1 MTGRNLIDFKL
12 GENLNISVAAS
23 ETSAACVNSVNY
35 KRKDE
40 FATVDIK
47 VSIKCKQMFFYFIF
61 LAFKSLTDLLDGFMI
76 N

>member
-1 MTGRNLIDFKL
+1 MTGRNLIDFEL

-23 ETSAACVNSVNY
+23 ETSAACVNCVNY

-40 FATVDIK
+40 FATVDIQ